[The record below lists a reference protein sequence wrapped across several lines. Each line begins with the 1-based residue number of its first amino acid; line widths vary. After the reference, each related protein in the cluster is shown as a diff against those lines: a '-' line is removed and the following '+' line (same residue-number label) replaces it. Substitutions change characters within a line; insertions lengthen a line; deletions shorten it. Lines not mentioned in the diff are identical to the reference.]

1 MQQSMTG
8 FTNLT
13 AEYENKKIT
22 IDVRSLNSKS
32 LDVNIRLPFIYKD
45 IENDIRQL
53 VAKHLIRGK
62 IDIFINY
69 EWIKQQTSFKINT
82 DIIESYY
89 NDLKKI
95 KDDLQLLTYEP
106 DWFSVLLKIPDVVQ
120 QTQLII
126 SDEEKKALLNFT
138 EEAILNVVEFRKKEG
153 DYIIKDIINR
163 INLIENYLNEIETFE
178 PLRTENIKNKLNKNL
193 KNLLANEE
201 IDKNRFE
208 QEIIYYLEKMDITE
222 ERVRI
227 RSHCNFFKEV
237 AIKEPYAG
245 RKLNFIAQEL
255 TREINTLGVKSQDF
269 KIQQKVVMMKDELEK
284 VKEQLMN
291 VL

>member
-138 EEAILNVVEFRKKEG
+138 EEAILKVVEFRKKEG

-237 AIKEPYAG
+237 AIKEPYVG

>member
-138 EEAILNVVEFRKKEG
+138 EEAILKVVEFRKKEG

-163 INLIENYLNEIETFE
+163 INLIENYLNEIEMLE